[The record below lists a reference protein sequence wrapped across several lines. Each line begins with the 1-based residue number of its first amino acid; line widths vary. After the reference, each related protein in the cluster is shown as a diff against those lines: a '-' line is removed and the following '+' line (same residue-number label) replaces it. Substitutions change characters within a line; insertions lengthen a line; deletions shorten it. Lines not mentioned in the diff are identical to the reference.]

1 VVRQRFK
8 RFGWCGWLWLSLHG
22 FALGAP
28 CGKLQPANG
37 GALLQF
43 TVTSKATGC
52 TYRYQVIYTEVFGV
66 PGAELW
72 RDSKCLQKPQQVT
85 VPSGFTVQEYLQQ
98 LCGIEWWY
106 SNLGSLATSEPA
118 PLASPLFLNPAVSSA
133 TTLAP
138 VQASQGTASGDLNG
152 DGIPDLIFLNS
163 TGITVELLNSDGS
176 VLSTNQFS
184 TGFSPDPD
192 NSTIV
197 VADFNGDHKLDLA
210 ASNPATDG
218 SGPGSVAIL
227 LGNGNGTFQTATSI
241 QAGPNPASLAAADF
255 NDDGKTDLAAASQ
268 SSAIISVLTGN
279 GNGTFGTPVSYAT
292 GGDSQS
298 IPSSILAVDLNNDGH
313 PDLAVANRGYV
324 SVANSSISALL
335 NTGGSFSQSSVT
347 PLPLPLLPD
356 YLAAADLNHDSNL
369 DLIAVSQNASGM
381 IVLSG
386 KGNGTFQPLSAY
398 ATGNSPASIAVQQL
412 PDGNSLLIVPDQIT
426 DSFWF
431 SIVSPEGAVGAPPL
445 NLVGG
450 APEGIAIADLNG
462 DGEPDAVVTGGSQE
476 VAVLLS
482 NGKALQ
488 APVAYS
494 PGVNAQ
500 AVAIGDVTGHGDL
513 DVVAAGSGISVL
525 PGNGHGALKSGIN
538 TPLTQTA
545 ESIALADF
553 NRDGKLDVVVAL
565 NQGFGSGPGQ
575 VEVLLGNGNGTFQT
589 PVTLTVSG
597 MYPEAVA
604 TGDLNGDGIPD
615 VAGVMVSGI
624 GASTTLAVF
633 LSKSDGTFQNAR
645 TFAMQSVAGA
655 QSSLVIAD
663 FNHDGKPDIAAVSDG
678 TSQTIDVLLGD
689 GRGNFTE
696 APVLPVTE
704 ENLPVSLAAEDVNGD
719 GNPVLFV
726 AHCCGQTD
734 VTYFQSNGDGT
745 FQAEQQLAS
754 GSSPMAIAATRSGA
768 LTTIFSADN
777 VGAVTAVSLVAQCTW
792 PSSPALS
799 FGIEPQHAVSACPP
813 PHLR

>member
-1 VVRQRFK
+1 
-8 RFGWCGWLWLSLHG
+8 
-22 FALGAP
+22 
-28 CGKLQPANG
+28 
-37 GALLQF
+37 
-43 TVTSKATGC
+43 
-52 TYRYQVIYTEVFGV
+52 V
-66 PGAELW
+66 P
-72 RDSKCLQKPQQVT
+72 SKPQKVT
-85 VPSGFTVQEYLQQ
+85 VPIGFTLQGYVQQ
-98 LCGIEWWY
+98 LCGIDWWY
-106 SNLGSLATSEPA
+106 SNLGSLNASNSDA
-118 PLASPLFLNPAVSSA
+118 ASLASPLFLSPAVASV
-133 TTLAP
+133 TTPAAA
-138 VQASQGTASGDLNG
+138 QASQGTASGDLNG
-152 DGIPDLIFLNS
+152 DGIPDLIYLNS

-192 NSTIV
+192 NSTIA

-210 ASNPATDG
+210 VSNPATDG

-227 LGNGNGTFQTATSI
+227 LGNGDGTFQTATSI
-241 QAGPNPASLAAADF
+241 QAGANPGSLAAADF
-255 NDDGKTDLAAASQ
+255 NGDGNTDLAAASQ
-268 SSAIISVLTGN
+268 TSAMITVLPGN
-279 GNGTFGTPVSYAT
+279 GKGAFGTPVPYAT
-292 GGDSQS
+292 GGDGQS

-335 NTGGSFSQSSVT
+335 NAGGGFSQSSVT

-356 YLAAADLNHDSNL
+356 YLAAADLNHDGNL
-369 DLIAVSQNASGM
+369 DLVAVSQNASGM

-386 KGNGTFQPLSAY
+386 KGDGAFQPLSAY

-500 AVAIGDVTGHGDL
+500 AVAIGDMTGGGHL

-525 PGNGHGALKSGIN
+525 PGNGDGALKTGIN

-689 GRGNFTE
+689 GTGNFAE
-696 APVLPVTE
+696 ASVLPVTE
-704 ENLPVSLAAEDVNGD
+704 ENLPVSLAVEDVNGD